1 MERQLMMRIPTQ
13 AVHCVLR
20 WLRGRDSKNHAIV
33 AGLLAGCCIRLYPN
47 TPAVLYLAW
56 KTVETLYS
64 QGMDAGRLP
73 HVAGFSIL
81 LYSLS
86 TAVLF
91 HASVLEP
98 HNLKPAYWR
107 FLNRITHQRI
117 AEMNRVLLDGFG
129 LQSSKLN
136 PQFWPNYNMNMV
148 SHHLKSWLTYRP

>member
-1 MERQLMMRIPTQ
+1 
-13 AVHCVLR
+13 
-20 WLRGRDSKNHAIV
+20 
-33 AGLLAGCCIRLYPN
+33 
-47 TPAVLYLAW
+47 
-56 KTVETLYS
+56 
-64 QGMDAGRLP
+64 
-73 HVAGFSIL
+73 VAGFSIL

-136 PQFWPNYNMNMV
+136 PQFWPNYNMNVV